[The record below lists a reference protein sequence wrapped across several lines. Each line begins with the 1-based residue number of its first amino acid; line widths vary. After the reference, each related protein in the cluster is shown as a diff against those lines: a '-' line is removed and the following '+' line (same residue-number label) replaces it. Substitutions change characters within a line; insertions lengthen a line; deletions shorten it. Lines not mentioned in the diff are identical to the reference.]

1 MKYGFLLGALALP
14 MLAAC
19 GDGAERH
26 VDKLTYHVSASR
38 EGWNDEEKLL
48 TPEVVASADFGELWQ
63 SEELDYHEDAPPRLF
78 ASPLYVSNLKFRE
91 GEFAGR
97 KLPVS
102 YVVTT
107 TGYAYAILAGE
118 ERDMAAGR
126 ILWRKKLTETPCQ
139 NGQFGNLSTPV
150 IDLEQR
156 RIYVTSCRDEWVWD
170 AHALDLETGEE
181 VAGWPVEIS
190 DKSITQDV
198 NRNGDTRFIAGE
210 IMYQRGALNLSNK
223 GDKLYVAFGPDL
235 MGWLVSVDTK
245 AAKVASAFSSMPRND
260 MQQGGMW
267 GSSGPAVDEE
277 GRIFI
282 ATGASFLSALQ
293 KKGIPGVYPDSDGA
307 WGQSILA
314 FRDDAKQ
321 GLTLTGHYS
330 PFNYCQTAAQDIDIA
345 SSGAVA
351 FNIGDGTDSSGQLLA
366 LGAAKQG
373 VAYLLDRAAMPGGT
387 KRRAACSTNLESD
400 KGLITPYVQPEL
412 GGRGPLVVFGPYS
425 DEIGMVNSAKSRS
438 TMAHFRSADG
448 AHYLFMAGSSKTGED
463 FGTNV
468 APSIIRV
475 RVMTEKGKKPYLK
488 IDAREETQVL
498 QNPGSPVISSHKG
511 KGAILW
517 VLDPNVPRSVDIYQP
532 SAPGAKL
539 YAFDA
544 MTMRL
549 LWTSGDRLFTSGKYN
564 EPAVVDGMVL
574 VGTDRLQAFGRGGTQ
589 AQRLADVQAEVL
601 TGVDAGRALFE
612 ERCAAC
618 HLEAA
623 SGAPALNILA
633 KMPEAAIVEALK
645 TGKMKEMGSGLS
657 DQERGN
663 IAVFVRE
670 ANVSK

>member
-1 MKYGFLLGALALP
+1 MKYGLLLAALALP
-14 MLAAC
+14 ILASC
-19 GDGAERH
+19 GDGVERR
-26 VDKLTYHVSASR
+26 VDKLTYHVNASR
-38 EGWNDEEKLL
+38 EGWNDEEAYL
-48 TPEVVASADFGELWQ
+48 TPEVVAAPDFGELWQ
-63 SEELDYHEDAPPRLF
+63 SDPLDYYENTPPRLF
-78 ASPLYVSNLKFRE
+78 ASPLYVSNLKFRS
-91 GEFAGR
+91 GEFKGR

-102 YVVTT
+102 YVVTS

-126 ILWRKKLTETPCQ
+126 TIWRKQLTQTPCQ

-150 IDLEQR
+150 IDLKQR

-170 AHALDLETGEE
+170 VHALDLETGES

-190 DKSITQDV
+190 HQSVTQDV
-198 NRNGDTRFIAGE
+198 NRNGETRFMAGE
-210 IMYQRGALNLSNK
+210 IMYQRGALNLSLS
-223 GDKLYVAFGPDL
+223 GDRVYVAFGPDL

-245 AAKVASAFSSMPRND
+245 AAKVSSAFSSMPRND

-267 GSSGPAVDEE
+267 GSSGPAVDKE

-293 KKGIPGVYPDSDGA
+293 KRGIPGVYPDSDGA

-314 FRDDAKQ
+314 FRDDAKA

-351 FNIGDGTDSSGQLLA
+351 FDIADGTDSSGQLLA

-387 KRRAACSTNLESD
+387 KRRAACSTDPESD

-438 TMAHFRSADG
+438 TMAHFRSTDG
-448 AHYLFMAGSSKTGED
+448 VHYLFMAGSSKTGED

-475 RVMTEKGKKPYLK
+475 RVVTEQGEKPHLK

-498 QNPGSPVISSHKG
+498 QNPGSPVISSHQG
-511 KGAILW
+511 KDAILW

-564 EPAVVDGMVL
+564 EPTVVDGMVL
-574 VGTDRLQAFGRGGTQ
+574 VGTDRLQAFGRGGSQ
-589 AQRLADVQAEVL
+589 AKRLADVEAVEL
-601 TGVDAGRALFE
+601 SDVDAGKVLFE
-612 ERCAAC
+612 GRCAAC

-623 SGAPALNILA
+623 SGAPAINLLA
-633 KMPEAAIVEALK
+633 RMPEAKIVESLK

-657 DQERGN
+657 DQERGQ
-663 IAVFVRE
+663 ISQYIRS
-670 ANVSK
+670 ANF

>member
-1 MKYGFLLGALALP
+1 MKYGLLLAALAVP
-14 MLAAC
+14 FLAAC
-19 GDGAERH
+19 GDGADRR

-38 EGWNDEEKLL
+38 EGWNDDERVL
-48 TPEVVASADFGELWQ
+48 TPDLVASADFGELWQ
-63 SEELDYHEDAPPRLF
+63 SEPLDYHGETPPRLF
-78 ASPLYVSNLKFRE
+78 ASPLYVSNLKFRS
-91 GEFAGR
+91 GEFKGR
-97 KLPVS
+97 KLPIS
-102 YVVTT
+102 YVVTS

-118 ERDMAAGR
+118 QRDMTAGR
-126 ILWRKKLTETPCQ
+126 TIWRKKLTETPCQ

-156 RIYVTSCRDEWVWD
+156 RIYVTSCRDEWIWD
-170 AHALDLETGEE
+170 VHALDLETGEE
-181 VAGWPVEIS
+181 IAGWPVEIS
-190 DKSITQDV
+190 HNSVTQDV

-210 IMYQRGALNLSNK
+210 IMYQRGALNLSRN
-223 GDKLYVAFGPDL
+223 GDRVYVAFGPDL

-267 GSSGPAVDEE
+267 GSSGPAVDAE

-293 KKGIPGVYPDSDGA
+293 KRGIAGVYPDSDGA

-351 FNIGDGTDSSGQLLA
+351 FDIGDGTDSSGQLLA

-387 KRRAACSTNLESD
+387 KRRAACSTNPESD
-400 KGLITPYVQPEL
+400 KGLITPHVQPEL

-425 DEIGMVNSAKSRS
+425 DDIGMVNSAKSRS
-438 TMAHFRSADG
+438 TMAHFRSAEG
-448 AHYLFMAGSSKTGED
+448 VHYLFMAGSSKAGED

-475 RVMTEKGKKPYLK
+475 RVVTEKGKKPYLK
-488 IDAREETQVL
+488 LDAREETQVL
-498 QNPGSPVISSHKG
+498 QNPGSPVISSYKG
-511 KGAILW
+511 KNAILW
-517 VLDPNVPRSVDIYQP
+517 VLDPNVPRSVDVYQP

-574 VGTDRLQAFGRGGTQ
+574 VGTDRLQAFGLGGTQ
-589 AQRLADVQAEVL
+589 AKRLEDVAETVMSDL
-601 TGVDAGRALFE
+601 DAGRALFG

-623 SGAPALNILA
+623 SGAPAVNVLA
-633 KMPEAAIVEALK
+633 KMPEASIVEALK

-657 DQERGN
+657 DQERGY
-663 IAVFVRE
+663 IAKFIRG
-670 ANVSK
+670 SDMQ